1 MLTVVEVLVVAGASG
16 IIPLVYRLV
25 NFVWLYFF
33 RLSSVHN
40 YIHGSSAYALVT
52 GASDGI
58 GKAVAQELYQKG
70 FNLILHGHNEDKMR
84 KAVEEIRAGGLR
96 DVRFFLADATI
107 SDHDF
112 ADMMEPYKGLNI
124 TVVIHNVGGTFVR
137 LDKIDK
143 MNDSDILRVVCWNV
157 TFPLLLT
164 RTLLPTLRS
173 SAKTGPVMVQFV
185 GSRAGDV
192 SPPRLA
198 VYSGSKAFL
207 HALSRG
213 LDTDERV
220 WGTPSG
226 VRFAYLVLGLVSTN
240 SMRTKATLMCPS
252 SKSFAKALVEKIGYG
267 RRRYTPWMPHAV
279 MEWVMG
285 MVGERAVNALLAR
298 IMEPILSTQGKDK

>member
-1 MLTVVEVLVVAGASG
+1 MLTVVEVLAVAGASG

-33 RLSSVHN
+33 RPSSVHN

-137 LDKIDK
+137 LDKYVPPPC
-143 MNDSDILRVVCWNV
+143 SWSPIL
-157 TFPLLLT
+157 
-164 RTLLPTLRS
+164 
-173 SAKTGPVMVQFV
+173 
-185 GSRAGDV
+185 DV
-192 SPPRLA
+192 SGQDR
-198 VYSGSKAFL
+198 
-207 HALSRG
+207 
-213 LDTDERV
+213 
-220 WGTPSG
+220 
-226 VRFAYLVLGLVSTN
+226 
-240 SMRTKATLMCPS
+240 
-252 SKSFAKALVEKIGYG
+252 
-267 RRRYTPWMPHAV
+267 
-279 MEWVMG
+279 
-285 MVGERAVNALLAR
+285 
-298 IMEPILSTQGKDK
+298 